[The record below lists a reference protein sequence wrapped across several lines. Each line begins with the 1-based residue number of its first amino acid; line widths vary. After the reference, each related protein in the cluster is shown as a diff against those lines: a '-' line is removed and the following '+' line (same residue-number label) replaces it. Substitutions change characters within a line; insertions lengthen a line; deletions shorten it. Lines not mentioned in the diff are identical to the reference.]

1 MNEEEY
7 KKRIQ
12 DHLENEDWE
21 CRWCF
26 AVDMKSVETEIIAQY
41 NFPDAMVL
49 HRRCPR
55 CGGEY
60 SYYAPM
66 WSETYVKDM
75 ISKLHPELG
84 DKIEEELFEEVNDRV
99 LFGCSDC

>member
-7 KKRIQ
+7 RQRIQ
-12 DHLENEDWE
+12 DHLKNQDLE

-26 AVDMKSVETEIIAQY
+26 AVDMKSVKTEVITQY

-49 HRRCPR
+49 HMRCPK
-55 CGGEY
+55 CGGEC
-60 SYYAPM
+60 SYYSPG
-66 WSETYVKDM
+66 WGETYVKGI

-84 DKIEEELFEEVNDRV
+84 DKIEDELFEEINDRV
-99 LFGCSDC
+99 FLEYLDC